1 MVVVKTKKWLSRE
14 EFEEL
19 LKISDYLGY
28 DQEYKR
34 FSINVEKAFRN
45 GYSLEDIKEL
55 IKDLSLEVEGSLESL
70 KTFFE
75 ALTPRLEWDSAKGLI
90 KIHVPKG
97 AYFKLRNILSSL
109 GAYKSAETPEAL
121 VFNLYPHR
129 LKLLVEQSQ
138 RAGISFE
145 DPYKL
150 TSEKPLPFK
159 PELKNI
165 ELRDYQKEALE
176 KWLSNNGQGIIA
188 LPTGA
193 GKTIIAIA
201 ALVSKPVKTLI
212 IVYTKEQMFQ
222 WKDFIIRTT
231 NLPSSMVGLVY
242 SESKQLA
249 PVTVTTYQSGFR
261 QINSISPFF
270 DQLIVDEV
278 HHLPAE
284 KFRYIAIHSIARYRM
299 GLSATPVREDGKHEE
314 LFPLLGG
321 IIYYK
326 TPEELVEKG
335 YLARYVIKTI
345 RVKMTPEEKKE
356 YMQLRNQFQALA
368 KGRKFEE
375 IVEDAS
381 RGDPS
386 AIEALRI
393 HGRIKNLLAH
403 SETKINKAIEIAM
416 RELEKGS
423 KIIIFTQFVD
433 QAEKIAEK
441 LGGFLLTGE
450 IPASERK
457 KALEAFKKADKGVLV
472 VTTVGDEGLDIPDA
486 NVGILVSGTGSRRQ
500 FIQRLGRLLRPGKK
514 EAVLYELVFEK
525 TSEEYQAY
533 KRKRLELDLEE
544 EEDSS

>member
-45 GYSLEDIKEL
+45 GYTLEDIEEL

-70 KTFFE
+70 KTYFE
-75 ALTPRLEWDSAKGLI
+75 ALTPRLEWDSAKGMI

-97 AYFKLRNILSSL
+97 AYYKLRNILSSL

-121 VFNLYPHR
+121 FFNLYPHR

-159 PELKNI
+159 PELRNI

-201 ALVSKPVKTLI
+201 ALVSRPVKTLI

-222 WKDFIIRTT
+222 WKDFITKST

-278 HHLPAE
+278 HHLPAD

-299 GLSATPVREDGKHEE
+299 GLSATPVREDGRHEE

-356 YMQLRNQFQALA
+356 YTQLRNQYLALA

-375 IVEDAS
+375 VVEDAS

-386 AIEALRI
+386 AIEALRV
-393 HGRIKNLLAH
+393 HSRIKNLLAH

-457 KALEAFKKADKGVLV
+457 RALEAFKKADKGVLV

-533 KRKRLELDLEE
+533 KRKRLDLDLEDE
-544 EEDSS
+544 EGSS